1 MQQTTQQ
8 TIIFETIQ
16 SLGGTATI
24 KEITTHAINKTKFL
38 SICHSKTPEAN
49 IRRILQ
55 LNKLIYKVK
64 SGLYTIISPT

>member
-1 MQQTTQQ
+1 MPIITQQ
-8 TIIFETIQ
+8 KVILETIQ

-38 SICHSKTPEAN
+38 SICNSKTPEAN

-55 LNKLIYKVK
+55 LNKSIYKVK
-64 SGLYTIISPT
+64 SGLYTILKPT